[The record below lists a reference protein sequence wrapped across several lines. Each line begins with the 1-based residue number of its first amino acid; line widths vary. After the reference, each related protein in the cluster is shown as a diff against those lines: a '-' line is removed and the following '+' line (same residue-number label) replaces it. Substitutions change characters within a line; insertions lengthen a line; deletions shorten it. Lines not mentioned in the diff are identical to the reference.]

1 MPEKKETR
9 GRPRKYATNA
19 ERQKAYYERK
29 KKRRKELER
38 KVRKLEKAMI
48 KKEEEQFRFI
58 DMDSERETSW
68 ERYTPE
74 EIATMTTPEIL
85 KNLKELKELVAGSLL
100 LNNPLQRIILGTVIG
115 FSIDSK
121 EEELVDSSEL
131 PEIDINKGIADFV
144 EVVQQ
149 IIQIHFLEAEIAS
162 RERKMGKVDKRE
174 KLAALEKGIKELVQE
189 KSENQEITLKQK

>member
-38 KVRKLEKAMI
+38 KVRKLEEAMI
-48 KKEEEQFRFI
+48 KTEEEQFRFI
-58 DMDSERETSW
+58 DMDFERETLW
-68 ERYTPE
+68 KRYTPE

-85 KNLKELKELVAGSLL
+85 KNLKELKELVAGSLS

-115 FSIDSK
+115 FSTDSK
-121 EEELVDSSEL
+121 EGLVNSSEL
-131 PEIDINKGIADFV
+131 PEIDINKGLADFV

-149 IIQIHFLEAEIAS
+149 LTQIHFLEAEIAS

-189 KSENQEITLKQK
+189 KSEDKEIKLKQK